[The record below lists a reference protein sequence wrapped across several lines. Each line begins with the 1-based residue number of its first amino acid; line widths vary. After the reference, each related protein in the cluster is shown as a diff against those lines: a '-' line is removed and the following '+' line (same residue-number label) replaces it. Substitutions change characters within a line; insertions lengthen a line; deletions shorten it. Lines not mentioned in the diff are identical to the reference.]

1 MKTKSRDGRFII
13 SASDDEKKVMD
24 VYLKAVKKVTLNDVA
39 DAIRDDCFPFDTCGL
54 QLPAETL
61 HCHVTVGNKTYHFTV
76 HEESCAQCYDILVDI
91 AEQLKL

>member
-39 DAIRDDCFPFDTCGL
+39 YAIENDCFCFDTCGL
-54 QLPAETL
+54 RLQAETL

-76 HEESCAQCYDILVDI
+76 HEERRYQCYQILEDIV
-91 AEQLKL
+91 EQLKL

>member
-1 MKTKSRDGRFII
+1 MKTKSRDGKFII

-54 QLPAETL
+54 QLQADIL

-76 HEESCAQCYDILVDI
+76 REGLRYQCYDILEEI